1 MNIYVYIHIHNIFPA
16 SRLFPHTTMLP
27 YRSGIEEKL
36 QTNSETNP
44 GAISGGRSPLSL
56 KPNKLKAFHPKIIHK
71 NVPKIRKNACFGL
84 SFRDKC

>member
-1 MNIYVYIHIHNIFPA
+1 MYIFIYIIYFPLPVYFPIQPCFLIGVGL
-16 SRLFPHTTMLP
+16 R
-27 YRSGIEEKL
+27 EKL